1 MADKYSVEDLL
12 TMMQR
17 LRDPID
23 GCPWDREQT
32 LDSIV
37 PYTLE
42 ECYELADT
50 IVNGDY
56 EHLKEELGDV
66 LFQVVFY
73 SQITTEKH
81 GFGFNDVV
89 HTLVAKL
96 VKRHSHVFP
105 AGTLSSRADDVV
117 LDTAEINASWEA
129 IKQQERKAKQK
140 TGLLAD
146 IPMAFP
152 SLVRAQKLQK
162 RAASVGF
169 DWSEIDAVKAKIDEE
184 FAELAQAIAN
194 SDEANISEEA
204 GDVLFS
210 MVNMVRH
217 LGLDAETVLRQAS
230 AKFELRFT
238 IVEQLALDMGREL
251 SDMTSLEMEALW
263 VEAKLRGHL

>member
-12 TMMQR
+12 IMMQR

-23 GCPWDREQT
+23 GCPWDRQQT
-32 LDSIV
+32 LETII

-50 IVNGDY
+50 IASGDS

-66 LFQVVFY
+66 LFQVIFH
-73 SQITTEKH
+73 SQITTEEY

-89 HTLVAKL
+89 HTLVDKL
-96 VKRHSHVFP
+96 VNRHPHVFP
-105 AGTLSSRADDVV
+105 AGTLASRAADAV
-117 LDTAEINASWEA
+117 LDTAEISASWEA
-129 IKQQERKAKQK
+129 IKQQERKKKQK

-146 IPMAFP
+146 IPVAFP

-162 RAASVGF
+162 RASSVGF
-169 DWSEIDAVKAKIDEE
+169 DWSDIKAVKAKVDEE
-184 FAELAQAIAN
+184 FAELAQAMAN
-194 SDEANISEEA
+194 KDEANISEEA

-230 AKFELRFT
+230 TKFESRFT
-238 IVEQLALDMGREL
+238 IVEQLGLDSGKEL
-251 SDMTSLEMEALW
+251 SAMTSAEMEALW
-263 VEAKLRGHL
+263 VEAKSRSSS

>member
-1 MADKYSVEDLL
+1 MAERYSVEDLL

-23 GCPWDREQT
+23 GCPWDRQQT

-50 IVNGDY
+50 ITSGDY
-56 EHLKEELGDV
+56 DHLKEELGDV

-81 GFGFNDVV
+81 DFGFNDVV

-96 VKRHSHVFP
+96 VKRHPHVFP
-105 AGTLSSRADDVV
+105 AGTLASRADDTV
-117 LDTAEINASWEA
+117 LETAEINASWEA
-129 IKQQERKAKQK
+129 IKQQERKKKQK

-146 IPMAFP
+146 IPVAFP

-169 DWSEIDAVKAKIDEE
+169 DWSEIAAVKAKIDEE
-184 FAELAQAIAN
+184 FAELAQAMAN
-194 SDEANISEEA
+194 NDEANICEEA

-230 AKFELRFT
+230 AKFESRFI
-238 IVEQLALDMGREL
+238 IVEQLASDAGREL
-251 SDMTSLEMEALW
+251 SDMASAEMEALW
-263 VEAKLRGHL
+263 VEAKLRGQL

>member
-1 MADKYSVEDLL
+1 MEDKYSVEDLL

-50 IVNGDY
+50 ITRGDY

-96 VKRHSHVFP
+96 VKRHPHVFP
-105 AGTLSSRADDVV
+105 AGTLDSRADDAV
-117 LDTAEINASWEA
+117 LDTAEINASWES

-146 IPMAFP
+146 IPVAFP

-194 SDEANISEEA
+194 NDEANISEEA

-251 SDMTSLEMEALW
+251 SSMTSIEMEALW

>member
-1 MADKYSVEDLL
+1 MVEQYSVEDLL
-12 TMMQR
+12 ILMQR
-17 LRDPID
+17 LRNPID
-23 GCPWDREQT
+23 GCPWDRKQT
-32 LDSIV
+32 LETIV

-50 IVNGDY
+50 IAKGDF

-66 LFQVVFY
+66 LFQIVFY
-73 SQITTEKH
+73 SQITTEEH

-96 VKRHSHVFP
+96 VKRHPHVFP
-105 AGTLSSRADDVV
+105 AGTLDSRADDVV
-117 LDTAEINASWEA
+117 LDTSAINASWEV
-129 IKQQERKAKQK
+129 IKRQERQAKQK
-140 TGLLAD
+140 IGLLAD
-146 IPMAFP
+146 IPVAFP

-169 DWSEIDAVKAKIDEE
+169 DWSEINAVKAKIDEE
-184 FAELAQAIAN
+184 FAELSLAIAN
-194 SDEANISEEA
+194 KDEANISEEA

-230 AKFELRFT
+230 AKFESRFM

-251 SDMTSLEMEALW
+251 SEMTSPEMEALW
-263 VEAKLRGHL
+263 VKAKSYGYL

>member
-1 MADKYSVEDLL
+1 MVSQYSVADLL

-17 LRDPID
+17 LRNPVD

-32 LDSIV
+32 LQTIV

-50 IVNGDY
+50 ITRGDFD
-56 EHLKEELGDV
+56 HLKEEQGDV

-73 SQITTEKH
+73 SQITTEQH

-96 VKRHSHVFP
+96 VKRHPHVFP
-105 AGTLSSRADDVV
+105 AGTLDSRADDVV
-117 LDTAEINASWEA
+117 LDTTEINASWEV
-129 IKQQERKAKQK
+129 IKRQERKARQK

-146 IPMAFP
+146 IPVAFT

-169 DWSEIDAVKAKIDEE
+169 DWSEISAVKAKIDEE
-184 FAELAQAIAN
+184 FAELAEAMAN
-194 SDEANISEEA
+194 KDEANISEEA

-230 AKFELRFT
+230 TKFESRFI
-238 IVEQLALDMGREL
+238 IVEQLAIDKGREL

-263 VEAKLRGHL
+263 VEAKSRGHL

>member
-1 MADKYSVEDLL
+1 MVNQYSVEDLL

-17 LRDPID
+17 LRNPVD

-32 LDSIV
+32 LETIV
-37 PYTLE
+37 PFTLE

-50 IVNGDY
+50 ITRGDF

-66 LFQVVFY
+66 LFQIVFY

-96 VKRHSHVFP
+96 VKRHPHVFP
-105 AGTLSSRADDVV
+105 AGTLDSRADDMV
-117 LDTAEINASWEA
+117 LDTTEINASWEI
-129 IKQQERKAKQK
+129 IKRQERKARQK

-146 IPMAFP
+146 IPVAFP

-169 DWSEIDAVKAKIDEE
+169 DWSDISVVKAKIDEE
-184 FAELAQAIAN
+184 FAELAQAMAN
-194 SDEANISEEA
+194 KDEANISEEA

-210 MVNMVRH
+210 MVNMIRH

-230 AKFELRFT
+230 TKFESRFI
-238 IVEQLALDMGREL
+238 IVEQLAHDMGREL
-251 SDMTSLEMEALW
+251 SDMTSPEMEVLW
-263 VEAKLRGHL
+263 VEAKRRGHL